1 MFLQTYACINAVMH
15 VLYMSMIED
24 KSWIEKVYFSIWER
38 RTVCFLFLMM
48 MIGDQDKCS
57 SYNAIG
63 FSNAMQCVIF
73 LLY

>member
-1 MFLQTYACINAVMH
+1 MFLQTYACISAVMH

-24 KSWIEKVYFSIWER
+24 KSWIEKVKFSIWGR
-38 RTVCFLFLMM
+38 RTICFLFLMM